1 MTPGCASEYP
11 GVASG
16 TTHNKRVVLLLK
28 SKIAMGSTCCASPR
42 TLPVWG
48 AEGPGAG
55 MSRGGAKDED
65 GLGGLLTSL
74 TSWQKDASANFES
87 FSSLV
92 CMPGNERH
100 VAAARGTQ
108 DPGGEGSRAGTY
120 NTSRRASGLS
130 DNSPWLGSTT
140 VAVQIPGRALGTHSD
155 LSGAATLSRNSPKH
169 QGALS
174 QSESRRGSVHSSV
187 ARARSMSFGKQ
198 VLPEIAL

>member
-1 MTPGCASEYP
+1 M
-11 GVASG
+11 SG
-16 TTHNKRVVLLLK
+16 
-28 SKIAMGSTCCASPR
+28 
-42 TLPVWG
+42 
-48 AEGPGAG
+48 
-55 MSRGGAKDED
+55 GGAKDED

-74 TSWQKDASANFES
+74 TSWQKDAAANFEAS

-100 VAAARGTQ
+100 VAAAMGTQ
-108 DPGGEGSRAGTY
+108 APGGEGSRAGTY
-120 NTSRRASGLS
+120 NTSRRAGGLS

-155 LSGAATLSRNSPKH
+155 LSGAATLSRNSPKP

-187 ARARSMSFGKQ
+187 ARARSLSLGKQ
-198 VLPEIAL
+198 VLPAIAL